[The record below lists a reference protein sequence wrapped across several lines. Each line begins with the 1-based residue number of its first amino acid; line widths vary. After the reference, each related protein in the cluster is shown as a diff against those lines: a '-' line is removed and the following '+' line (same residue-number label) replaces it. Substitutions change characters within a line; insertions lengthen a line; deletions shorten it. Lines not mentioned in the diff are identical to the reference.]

1 MMLDAS
7 LVDGGES
14 VSVRVPITRPDVM
27 HACDVMEDVAVAYSF
42 NKLPRP
48 LPPVCCMGSQQPVT
62 KLTELMRIELA
73 QMGFTE
79 AAAPPPPPPPAPSLS
94 RLFARR
100 PRLLLA
106 LLLLTLLLLALL
118 LLTLLLLP

>member
-48 LPPVCCMGSQQPVT
+48 LPPRPAARGRGGTSTPPLQPHQAHT
-62 KLTELMRIELA
+62 
-73 QMGFTE
+73 GC
-79 AAAPPPPPPPAPSLS
+79 
-94 RLFARR
+94 
-100 PRLLLA
+100 
-106 LLLLTLLLLALL
+106 
-118 LLTLLLLP
+118 